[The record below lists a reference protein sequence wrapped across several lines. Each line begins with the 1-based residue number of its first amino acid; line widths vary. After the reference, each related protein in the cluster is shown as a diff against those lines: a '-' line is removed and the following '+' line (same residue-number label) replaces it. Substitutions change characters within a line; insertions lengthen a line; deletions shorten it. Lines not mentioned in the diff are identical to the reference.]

1 MVKIR
6 RGVESAAVALLT
18 LALSGLPGLSAAQEA
33 DAEQASSGGIEE
45 ITVTAQKRE
54 QLLQD
59 TPIAVTAFTAE
70 DLESFSIN
78 SSQGLGDFTP
88 GFSISKASN
97 TSGQMSMFGRGV
109 GRADNHPMV
118 DMRVGMYIDGAYSG
132 TGNGSWFE
140 LLDIERIEILRGP
153 QGTLF
158 GRNTIGGA
166 VNIITK
172 KPTDEFGMRFKLR
185 AGQHSQRDAIVQANI
200 PIIPETM
207 FARFGFARTK
217 RDGFYDNL
225 HPSTDDFDNDD
236 ALSASAALRW
246 LASDSLTLDY
256 SFALTQTDENNP
268 LFALHSDCPEACV
281 NGQRANTTDF
291 KAGGGF
297 LPFFGVTDPNVWLF
311 LLGPNEINGRT
322 YGEYA
327 VDDPG
332 DIYNDEPT
340 FNRLQSWNHSVQIAW
355 DLTENLTLKSIS
367 GWRKYHLAGAN
378 DLDGSPFSLFH
389 AGQSIDHQNFLQE
402 FQLLGT
408 AMEGRMDFVLGA
420 NWFDQEATAD
430 NYSDQFIELIPGISN
445 TTGTELE
452 TWALAGFG
460 QSTYYF
466 TDQFSFTA
474 GLRYTAERKQGAY
487 RGCYND
493 GTRSR
498 TDLRGRDF
506 ETCMALNYPDPTADN
521 FDANTLTEDESATQ
535 VRFSGWSPMFRAQY
549 EWNDDV
555 MTYLTWSRGYQAGGY
570 NPRPSASDDR
580 TFKPYDEE
588 DLYTWELGI
597 KSRWFD
603 NRLQFNAAGYYN
615 DGQNYQITTF
625 LPEAATVTLV
635 ENAGR
640 VRVRGAEV
648 EILAAPVDS
657 VRLMLTYSWIKAGYS
672 EFNVPDLANPGSL
685 LDISRTREWPHTP
698 EHKIS
703 GQLQYAFN
711 PQDWGSL
718 TFTAAF
724 VRETERTWMA
734 TAAANAHILGKPYTK
749 FDFRADLR
757 DAFGHE
763 GLSLAVVG
771 KNIADEEYKCCQ
783 GIDFGFWQGGGY
795 GYPRQIYVELGY
807 EFGGI

>member
-1 MVKIR
+1 M
-6 RGVESAAVALLT
+6 
-18 LALSGLPGLSAAQEA
+18 
-33 DAEQASSGGIEE
+33 
-45 ITVTAQKRE
+45 
-54 QLLQD
+54 
-59 TPIAVTAFTAE
+59 
-70 DLESFSIN
+70 
-78 SSQGLGDFTP
+78 
-88 GFSISKASN
+88 
-97 TSGQMSMFGRGV
+97 
-109 GRADNHPMV
+109 
-118 DMRVGMYIDGAYSG
+118 
-132 TGNGSWFE
+132 
-140 LLDIERIEILRGP
+140 
-153 QGTLF
+153 
-158 GRNTIGGA
+158 
-166 VNIITK
+166 
-172 KPTDEFGMRFKLR
+172 
-185 AGQHSQRDAIVQANI
+185 
-200 PIIPETM
+200 
-207 FARFGFARTK
+207 
-217 RDGFYDNL
+217 
-225 HPSTDDFDNDD
+225 
-236 ALSASAALRW
+236 
-246 LASDSLTLDY
+246 
-256 SFALTQTDENNP
+256 
-268 LFALHSDCPEACV
+268 
-281 NGQRANTTDF
+281 
-291 KAGGGF
+291 
-297 LPFFGVTDPNVWLF
+297 
-311 LLGPNEINGRT
+311 T

-327 VDDPG
+327 RSDAG
-332 DIYNDEPT
+332 DIYNDEPI
-340 FNRLQSWNHSVQIAW
+340 FNRLQSWNHSVQVAW

-367 GWRKYHLAGAN
+367 GWRRYHLAGAN
-378 DLDGSPFSLFH
+378 DLDGSSFSLFH
-389 AGQSIDHQNFLQE
+389 SGQTIDHRNFLQE

-445 TTGTELE
+445 TTGTDLS
-452 TWALAGFG
+452 TWAMAGFG

-474 GLRYTAERKQGAY
+474 GLRYTAERKEGAY

-498 TDLRGRDF
+498 TDISGRDLD
-506 ETCMALNYPDPTADN
+506 TCMAANYPDPTADN
-521 FDANTLTEDESATQ
+521 FDANTLTLDESATH

-588 DLYTWELGI
+588 DLYSWELGI

-648 EILAAPVDS
+648 EILAAPLDN

-698 EHKIS
+698 EHKVS
-703 GQLQYAFN
+703 GQVQYAFD

-734 TAAANAHILGKPYTK
+734 TAAANTHILGKPYTK

-771 KNIADEEYKCCQ
+771 KNIGDEEYKCCQ